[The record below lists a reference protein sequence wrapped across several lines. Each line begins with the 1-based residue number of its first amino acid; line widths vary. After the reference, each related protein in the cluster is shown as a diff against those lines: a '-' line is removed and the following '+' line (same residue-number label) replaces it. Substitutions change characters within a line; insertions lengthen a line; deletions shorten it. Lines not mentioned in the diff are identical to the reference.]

1 MYLLRAPCVYV
12 VVPEPFA
19 ATILAEDAGS
29 SGSFESGVLVG
40 GVRYGKLS
48 FWLTLR
54 YVLNFFPAARCLKLY
69 ETLTTASESS
79 VGHGKCWVRPSL
91 FSRP

>member
-1 MYLLRAPCVYV
+1 MNLLRSPCVCV
-12 VVPEPFA
+12 VVLEPFA
-19 ATILAEDAGS
+19 ATTLAEDPGS

-48 FWLTLR
+48 FRLTLG

-69 ETLTTASESS
+69 ETLRTASESS
-79 VGHGKCWVRPSL
+79 VGHGKFWVRPSL